1 MVNFQVAHSVH
12 HNLLDEGL
20 DPIVVVQRSSQDVGP
35 DVLVHGGIL
44 VQELLDS
51 LTVDQHYLAA
61 RLVFV
66 ADVVILEKRSEVL
79 WVATVCTGEGE
90 EDVEHPEVLQLGVE
104 FHLVLTPVTINRK
117 NSICK
122 II

>member
-1 MVNFQVAHSVH
+1 MVNFQVAHGVH

-66 ADVVILEKRSEVL
+66 ADVVILEKRSEIL
-79 WVATVCTGEGE
+79 WISTVCTGESE

-104 FHLVLTPVTINRK
+104 FHLVLTPVAAIETIELM
-117 NSICK
+117 S
-122 II
+122 